1 MKKTILTG
9 LLMLGTSTL
18 LANTLTLTWGAVHSP
33 SGGEFILT
41 PNGGGPFLSF
51 CIERSEHVVL
61 GGTYN
66 YVENYQ
72 AVLGGLGGP
81 HPDPISIGTAW
92 LYSQFRAGT
101 LGSYDSSSAA
111 NQTDLQNAFW
121 WLEQEIGAGVDIN
134 GQQELAY
141 DPTTNL
147 YLSEALTALGRTLD
161 GLQADANGAYN
172 VGVYNLY
179 NLDGSVAQDQL
190 ALVPDGGSTLVMLGL
205 GLTGFA
211 FVSRKIRK

>member
-18 LANTLTLTWGAVHSP
+18 LANTLTLDWAPNHSP
-33 SGGEFILT
+33 SGGEFIIT
-41 PNGGGPFLSF
+41 PAGSDPFRSF
-51 CIERSEHVVL
+51 CIERNEHVNPF
-61 GGTYN
+61 GNTYT
-66 YVENYQ
+66 YVENNQ
-72 AVLGGLGGP
+72 AVGGGLGGP

-92 LYSQFRAGT
+92 LYRQFRDGT
-101 LGSYDSSSAA
+101 LGSYDTSNTA
-111 NQTDLQNAFW
+111 NQSDLQNAFW
-121 WLEQEIGAGVDIN
+121 WLEQEIGTLDIDGN
-134 GQQELAY
+134 PEPAY

-147 YLSEALTALGRTLD
+147 YLSEALTALGGTLA
-161 GLQADANGAYN
+161 GLQADADGAYN

-179 NLDGSVAQDQL
+179 NLDGTLAQDQL
-190 ALVPDGGSTLVMLGL
+190 ALVPDGGSTLLMLGL